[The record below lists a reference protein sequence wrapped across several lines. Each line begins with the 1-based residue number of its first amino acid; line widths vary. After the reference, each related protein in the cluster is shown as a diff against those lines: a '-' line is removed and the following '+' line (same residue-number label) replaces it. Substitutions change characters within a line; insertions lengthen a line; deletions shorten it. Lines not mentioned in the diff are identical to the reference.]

1 MYRKFRSFALFA
13 LDFYLAVGIVKYL
26 FDKRK
31 SKSVAFLRV
40 RGIALIKFVKY
51 MLFDFAAHSY
61 AVVSYLKYS
70 FAVILLSII
79 FISPPSSVNFIA
91 FDIKFCQI
99 CENNPSS

>member
-31 SKSVAFLRV
+31 SKSVALLRV

-51 MLFDFAAHSY
+51 MFFDFAAHSY
-61 AVVSYLKYS
+61 AVVSYLKHS
-70 FAVILLSII
+70 FAVII

-91 FDIKFCQI
+91 FEIKFCQI